1 MDLFW
6 ELHQNHRIA
15 DARSAGRRGEQKA
28 EDAIHL
34 LHRLSDRVDRLTLI
48 NMALWSLLKERTGL
62 SEEDLAQ
69 RIQEID
75 LADGQLD
82 GKVRVQIQM
91 CPHCQR
97 TLSQKHNRCLFCGYE
112 PEQKDAFSPVVR

>member
-6 ELHQNHRIA
+6 EMHQSHRISE
-15 DARSAGRRGEQKA
+15 ARSAGRRGEDKA
-28 EDAIHL
+28 EDAVEL
-34 LHRLSDRVDRLTLI
+34 TQRLSARVDRLTLI
-48 NMALWSLLKERTGL
+48 NMALWSLMKERTGL
-62 SEEDLAQ
+62 TEEDLAK

-82 GKVRVQIQM
+82 GKIRTQIKN

-112 PEQKDAFSPVVR
+112 PEEKDAFSTVVR

>member
-1 MDLFW
+1 MELFW
-6 ELHQNHRIA
+6 ELDQNRRISS
-15 DARSAGRRGEQKA
+15 ARAAGLRGEQKA
-28 EDAIHL
+28 EDAVDL
-34 LHRLSDRVDRLTLI
+34 VHRLSARVDRLTLI
-48 NMALWSLLKERTGL
+48 NMALWSLLKERAGL
-62 SEEDLAQ
+62 SEEDLAN

-82 GKVRVQIQM
+82 GRVRAQIQT

-112 PEQKDAFSPVVR
+112 PEEKDAFSTVAR